1 MVRRTRG
8 QQSPVT
14 PAALFKRLGPGFITG
29 TSDDDPSAIA
39 TYAQAGAQFGLGQIW
54 SALFTWPMMSVIQEI
69 CGRIGLVTGLGLS
82 AVIRRHHSRGLLY
95 TIVGAQVLVNTVNIG
110 ADLSAMA
117 ESGRL
122 LLHLPYWAWL
132 GITTIVTVPLIVFVP
147 YHKYVRYLRV
157 IGITLLAY
165 VAVAATLKIDW
176 LHVLHETILPRFS
189 LDKQFMLGLVA
200 ILGATISPYEFFWQA
215 NEEIEELVEHHA
227 IRKEGHK
234 PPESAIHLG
243 WLRWDTWF
251 GMFVCNAI
259 MYFIMVTAAF
269 TLFPHGIHNVDTAA
283 QAAEALRP
291 LAGQSAF
298 LLFALGIIS
307 AGLISIP
314 VMAGS
319 SAYAVAGAFNWQRS
333 LEKTAKQEP
342 KFYSVIALS
351 ALAGL
356 LVNLFPVPPF
366 KLLYYTAVLNG
377 IISPL
382 MIFIVVRIGR
392 DASIMGKHTNPPYA
406 NVMGWML
413 FLAMSLSLVAL
424 VFYSFKG

>member
-1 MVRRTRG
+1 MVRRTSR
-8 QQSPVT
+8 QQSPIT
-14 PAALFKRLGPGFITG
+14 PSALLKRLGPGFITG

-54 SALFTWPMMSVIQEI
+54 SALFTWPMMSVIQEM
-69 CGRIGLVTGLGLS
+69 CGRIGMVTGLGLS
-82 AVIRRHHSRGLLY
+82 AVIRRHHSRQLLY
-95 TIVGAQVLVNTVNIG
+95 IIVGAQVLVNAVNIG
-110 ADLSAMA
+110 ADLSGMA

-122 LLHLPYWAWL
+122 LLPLPYWAWL
-132 GITTIVTVPLIVFVP
+132 AITTLVTVPLIVFVP
-147 YHKYVRYLRV
+147 YHRYVRYLRV
-157 IGITLLAY
+157 VGITLLAY
-165 VAVAATLKIDW
+165 VAVAATIRIDW
-176 LHVLHETILPRFS
+176 LRVLHETILPHVS
-189 LDKQFMLGLVA
+189 LNRDFMLGLVA

-215 NEEIEELVEHHA
+215 NEEVEELVEHHA
-227 IRKEGHK
+227 IRKEGHR

-283 QAAEALRP
+283 HAAEALRP
-291 LAGQSAF
+291 LAGSAAF

-319 SAYAVAGAFNWQRS
+319 SAYAVAGALNWQRS

-342 KFYSVIALS
+342 KFYSVIAVS
-351 ALAGL
+351 AVAGL
-356 LVNLFPVPPF
+356 LVNLLPIPPF
-366 KLLYYTAVLNG
+366 KMLFYTAVLNG
-377 IISPL
+377 LISPL
-382 MIFIVVRIGR
+382 MIFVVMRIGR
-392 DASIMGKHTNPPYA
+392 DASIMGRHTNPPYA
-406 NVMGWML
+406 NVMGWIL
-413 FLAMSLSLVAL
+413 FAAMSLSLVAL
-424 VFYSFKG
+424 AFYSLKT